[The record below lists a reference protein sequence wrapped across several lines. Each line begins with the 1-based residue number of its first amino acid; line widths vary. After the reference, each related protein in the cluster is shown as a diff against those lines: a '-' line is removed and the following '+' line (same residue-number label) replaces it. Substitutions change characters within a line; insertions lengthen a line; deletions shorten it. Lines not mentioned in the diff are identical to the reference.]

1 MNDSEETPQAG
12 SKETP
17 EGVPAPPSILPT
29 PDKFGTDEPEKKPE
43 KKPEKRMKQRHPTD
57 SYEPLKKSRKGCAG
71 CFALFAVIVLAA
83 IGGLGYWVA
92 GPIARFEQITFD
104 DAETTITEAPEKA
117 TWYIGKKINYAA
129 PPTEVEIAI
138 WAEEIHITGDFLE
151 NVYILGM
158 KVFAAKNARFAKD
171 LDIKTAEFTDEG
183 ITLKGKLTGNVM
195 ENKN

>member
-1 MNDSEETPQAG
+1 MNDSEETPKAG
-12 SKETP
+12 SEEMP
-17 EGVPAPPSILPT
+17 EGLPAPPSILPT
-29 PDKFGTDEPEKKPE
+29 PEEFGTNESEKKPKN
-43 KKPEKRMKQRHPTD
+43 KKQQRHPTD
-57 SYEPLKKSRKGCAG
+57 SYEPMKKSKKGCAG
-71 CFALFAVIVLAA
+71 CCGCFALFGVIVFAA
-83 IGGLGYWVA
+83 IGGLAYWVA

-151 NVYILGM
+151 NVYILGK
-158 KVFAAKNARFAKD
+158 KVFADKNARFAKG
-171 LDIKTAEFTDEG
+171 LDIKAAEFTDEG
-183 ITLKGKLTGNVM
+183 ITLKGKLTGRVM